1 MTIRGTRLSFM
12 NAHLAAHEGPTN
24 YANRNRSLHQILAGA
39 RTDSFYNM
47 HDASILSHH
56 MFICGD
62 LNYRINFDISDN
74 RKTVVYG
81 EGESPSY
88 GNTASNGQHFSK
100 AKKFIDAEDWKSLA
114 ASDELAMALRRKECL
129 VGFATLPC
137 NFPPTFKVK
146 RGDGY
151 QYSQARTPR

>member
-1 MTIRGTRLSFM
+1 M
-12 NAHLAAHEGPTN
+12 NAHLAAHEGSTN
-24 YANRNRSLHQILAGA
+24 YANRNRSLQQILAGA

-47 HDASILSHH
+47 HDASIISHH
-56 MFICGD
+56 MFISGD

-74 RKTVVYG
+74 RTAFVYG

-100 AKKFIDAEDWKSLA
+100 AKEFIDAEDWNSLV

-129 VGFATLPC
+129 FGFTTLPC
-137 NFPPTFKVK
+137 NFPPTFKLE
-146 RGDGY
+146 RGEGY
-151 QYSQARTPR
+151 MYKQARTPR